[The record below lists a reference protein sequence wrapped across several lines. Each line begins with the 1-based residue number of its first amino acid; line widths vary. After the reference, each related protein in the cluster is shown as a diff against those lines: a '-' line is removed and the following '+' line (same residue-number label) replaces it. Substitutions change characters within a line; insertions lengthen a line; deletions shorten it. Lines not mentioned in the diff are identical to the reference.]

1 MSKLQ
6 LPVAILCL
14 LGAFATHSACSQDL
28 PKLRALN
35 EVKSFAFALGDALDD
50 TAAARLGIFDLV
62 VIDGELAS
70 SQLISALHTSGT
82 LVLGYLSVGTIE
94 RGRSWYRRVRSF
106 RLDFWEDFGEWYA
119 NVAARRYRQ
128 ILLTEVLPPILD
140 KGFDGLFLDNIDMV
154 ETHTE
159 LRRGMKALV
168 KAIHNTVT
176 ADGKLLFA
184 QNGDSIIGSY
194 LSYLDG
200 WNREDVSF
208 TYDFTRRRYRAV
220 GARQTGQALRAIA
233 HLRSAGIFVTTTDYS
248 EDGDASSEATALAVA
263 CGAGALPFVT
273 DIAVRRI
280 PATPFVCPDDQRRR
294 RESRPP

>member
-1 MSKLQ
+1 MRAMQ
-6 LPVAILCL
+6 VTVCILCVL
-14 LGAFATHSACSQDL
+14 NTLGARSACCQDL

-35 EVKSFAFALGDALDD
+35 EVKSFAFALGDELDD

-70 SQLISALHTSGT
+70 AQLISSLHTSGA

-128 ILLTEVLPPILD
+128 ILLTKVLPPILD

-154 ETHTE
+154 ETHSE

-168 KAIHNTVT
+168 KAVHDAVA

-184 QNGDSIIGSY
+184 QNGDSLIRSY

-220 GARQTGQALRAIA
+220 GARQTSQALRTIA
-233 HLRSAGIFVTTTDYS
+233 QLRTAGIFVTTTDYS
-248 EDGDASSEATALAVA
+248 EAGDASSEATALAVA

-273 DIAVRRI
+273 DIEVRRI
-280 PATPFVCPDDQRRR
+280 PATPFVCPDN
-294 RESRPP
+294 